1 MKKFF
6 YILAILPLFLVS
18 CSKEQS
24 YSITNQ
30 FYRWD
35 GKSSS
40 SEFFIHECTEDN
52 ETVNIQS
59 HTFMY
64 NETYMFTAHEKA
76 IKLKIY
82 AADYDK
88 WVQQVYYLDDNSG
101 NNPYRGDR
109 LGPEKP

>member
-18 CSKEQS
+18 CSEEQS

-88 WVQQVYYLDDNSG
+88 WVQQVYYLDDNSAITLTG
-101 NNPYRGDR
+101 ETV

>member
-1 MKKFF
+1 MKKIF
-6 YILAILPLFLVS
+6 YLLAILPLLLAS

-30 FYRWD
+30 FYHWN
-35 GKSSS
+35 GKTSS
-40 SEFFIHECTEDN
+40 SEFFIYECTEDN
-52 ETVNIQS
+52 ETVNIQN

-82 AADYDK
+82 AVDYGK
-88 WVQQVYYLDDNSG
+88 WVQQVYYLDDNSAITLTG
-101 NNPYRGDR
+101 ETI
-109 LGPEKP
+109 LGSGKP